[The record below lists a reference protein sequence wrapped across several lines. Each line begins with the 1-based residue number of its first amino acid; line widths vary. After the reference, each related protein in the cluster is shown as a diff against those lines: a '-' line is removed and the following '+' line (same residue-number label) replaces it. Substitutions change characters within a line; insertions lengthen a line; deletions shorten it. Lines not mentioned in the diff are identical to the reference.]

1 MPLHGVV
8 DGIVVVDGVDVVT
21 EVGVG
26 VAAVVVGLIHT
37 VIGTT

>member
-21 EVGVG
+21 EVGV
-26 VAAVVVGLIHT
+26 AAVVVGLIHT
-37 VIGTT
+37 VIVVF